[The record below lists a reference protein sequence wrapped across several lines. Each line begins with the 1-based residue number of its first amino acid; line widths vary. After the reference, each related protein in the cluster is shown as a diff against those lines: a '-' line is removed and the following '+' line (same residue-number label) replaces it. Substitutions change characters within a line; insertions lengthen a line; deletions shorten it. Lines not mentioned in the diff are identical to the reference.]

1 MKKVVADTRYS
12 TIKVLIESGHI
23 KSFRQIFDFIPKTVV
38 YRDLA
43 VNFNRFSRAILDP
56 SAFTIRELIALA
68 EMFDVDAKKMI
79 DMAYQQA
86 LTVKKSRQKLKQ
98 W

>member
-1 MKKVVADTRYS
+1 MKKVIVDTRYS

-38 YRDLA
+38 YKDLA

-56 SAFTIRELIALA
+56 SAFTIKELMALA
-68 EMFDVDAKKMI
+68 EMFDIDAKKTI
-79 DMAYQQA
+79 DMAYEQVMV
-86 LTVKKSRQKLKQ
+86 TKKRRQKLGNR
-98 W
+98 